1 MSFTSEMSCH
11 YLAQQPPLV
20 QPPELQVLQLDPQQP
35 PQRCRWPKALAISGS
50 EAAISVRANTAIFT
64 YFIVRSSYSNRDKK
78 VQPTTNQAK
87 RAFRPSGGPSACS
100 PPMTRLRS
108 PGSR

>member
-1 MSFTSEMSCH
+1 MSCN

-64 YFIVRSSYSNRDKK
+64 YFIVQSSY
-78 VQPTTNQAK
+78 
-87 RAFRPSGGPSACS
+87 
-100 PPMTRLRS
+100 
-108 PGSR
+108 